1 MQSIK
6 PDILPVFVSFRR
18 DTALQ
23 QSQQKLP
30 GRSLQICSR
39 CGDIHHVFICQIDG
53 GQLTRRA
60 IFETDGEPGRC

>member
-23 QSQQKLP
+23 QSQQKLL

-39 CGDIHHVFICQIDG
+39 CGDIHHVFICQIDRSQFARG
-53 GQLTRRA
+53 TV
-60 IFETDGEPGRC
+60 FETDGEPGRC